1 MAINAEREGDT
12 LVAKAE
18 GRIDGTNA
26 REFQDDLDSVIEEG
40 DRTVILNFED
50 LMYISSAGIR
60 VVLMTAKTLQRREA
74 RFALCSLSEPV
85 REIFEVSG
93 FDKIIPIHASQAD
106 AISALGG

>member
-1 MAINAEREGDT
+1 MAINTEREGDT

-40 DRTVILNFED
+40 DRAVILNFQD

-74 RFALCSLSEPV
+74 LFALCSLSEPV

-93 FDKIIPIHASQAD
+93 FDKIIPIHASQD
-106 AISALGG
+106 EAISALGG

>member
-1 MAINAEREGDT
+1 MAIQAEREGDT

-26 REFQDDLDSVIEEG
+26 RQFQDDLDSVIEEG
-40 DRTVILNFED
+40 DRAVILNFQD

-93 FDKIIPIHASQAD
+93 FDKIIPIHASQD
-106 AISALGG
+106 EAISALGG

>member
-1 MAINAEREGDT
+1 MAIQAEREGDT

-26 REFQDDLDSVIEEG
+26 REFQDDLDSVIEER
-40 DRTVILNFED
+40 DRAVILNFED

>member
-1 MAINAEREGDT
+1 MAIQAEREGDT

-26 REFQDDLDSVIEEG
+26 RQFQDDLDSVIEEG
-40 DRTVILNFED
+40 DRAVILNFQD

-93 FDKIIPIHASQAD
+93 FDKIIPIHSSQD
-106 AISALGG
+106 EAISALGG

>member
-1 MAINAEREGDT
+1 MAIQAEREGDT

>member
-1 MAINAEREGDT
+1 MAINTEREGDT

-26 REFQDDLDSVIEEG
+26 RQFQDDLDSVIEEG
-40 DRTVILNFED
+40 DRAVILNFQD

-93 FDKIIPIHASQAD
+93 FDKIIPIHASQD
-106 AISALGG
+106 EAISALGG

>member
-1 MAINAEREGDT
+1 MAILTEREGDT

-26 REFQDDLDSVIEEG
+26 REFQDDLDSAIEEN

-50 LMYISSAGIR
+50 LLYISSAGIR
-60 VVLMTAKTLQRREA
+60 VVLMTAKTLQRRDA
-74 RFALCSLSEPV
+74 KFALCALSEPV

-106 AISALGG
+106 AISALRG

>member
-26 REFQDDLDSVIEEG
+26 RQFQDDLDSVIEEG
-40 DRTVILNFED
+40 DRAVILNFQD

-93 FDKIIPIHASQAD
+93 FDKIIPIHASQD
-106 AISALGG
+106 EAISALGG

>member
-1 MAINAEREGDT
+1 MAIQAEREGDT

-40 DRTVILNFED
+40 DRAVILNFED

>member
-1 MAINAEREGDT
+1 MAINTEREGDT

-40 DRTVILNFED
+40 DRAVILNFQD

-74 RFALCSLSEPV
+74 QFALCSLSEPV

-93 FDKIIPIHASQAD
+93 FDKIIPIHASQD
-106 AISALGG
+106 EAISALGG

>member
-1 MAINAEREGDT
+1 MAISSEREGDT
-12 LVAKAE
+12 LVCKAD

-26 REFQDDLDSVIEEG
+26 REFQDDLDAAIEEA
-40 DRTVILNFED
+40 DRAVILNFED

-60 VVLMTAKTLQRREA
+60 VVLMTAKTLQRRDA

-93 FDKIIPIHASQAD
+93 FDKIIPIHPSQAE
-106 AISALGG
+106 AVSALGG

>member
-1 MAINAEREGDT
+1 MAIQAEREGDT

-26 REFQDDLDSVIEEG
+26 RQFQDDLDSVIEEG
-40 DRTVILNFED
+40 DRAVILNFQD

-60 VVLMTAKTLQRREA
+60 VVLMTAKSLQRREA

-93 FDKIIPIHASQAD
+93 FDKIIPIHSSQD
-106 AISALGG
+106 EAISALGG

>member
-1 MAINAEREGDT
+1 MAIQAEREGGT

-26 REFQDDLDSVIEEG
+26 REFQDNLDSVIEEG
-40 DRTVILNFED
+40 DRAVILNFED

-93 FDKIIPIHASQAD
+93 FDKIIPIHASQD
-106 AISALGG
+106 EAISALGG

>member
-1 MAINAEREGDT
+1 MAIQAEREGDT

-26 REFQDDLDSVIEEG
+26 RQFQDDLDSVIEEG
-40 DRTVILNFED
+40 DRAVILNFQD

-93 FDKIIPIHASQAD
+93 FDKIIPIHSSQD
-106 AISALGG
+106 EAISALGD

>member
-1 MAINAEREGDT
+1 MAIQAERDGDT

-50 LMYISSAGIR
+50 LLYISSAGIR
-60 VVLMTAKTLQRREA
+60 VVLMAAKTLQRREA
-74 RFALCSLSEPV
+74 KFALCSLSEPV

>member
-1 MAINAEREGDT
+1 MAILTEREGDT

-26 REFQDDLDSVIEEG
+26 REFQDELDSAIEEK

-60 VVLMTAKTLQRREA
+60 VVLMTAKTLQRRDA
-74 RFALCSLSEPV
+74 KFALCALSEPV

>member
-1 MAINAEREGDT
+1 MAIQAEREGDT

-26 REFQDDLDSVIEEG
+26 REFQDDLDSIIEDG
-40 DRTVILNFED
+40 DRAVILNFQD

-93 FDKIIPIHASQAD
+93 FDKIIPIHASQD
-106 AISALGG
+106 EAISALGG

>member
-1 MAINAEREGDT
+1 MAIQAEREGDT

-26 REFQDDLDSVIEEG
+26 RQFQDDLDSVIEEG
-40 DRTVILNFED
+40 DRAVILNFQD

-60 VVLMTAKTLQRREA
+60 VVLMTAKSLQRREA
-74 RFALCSLSEPV
+74 RFALCSLSEAV

-93 FDKIIPIHASQAD
+93 FDKIIPIHSSQD
-106 AISALGG
+106 EAISALSG

>member
-1 MAINAEREGDT
+1 MAINTEREGDT

-40 DRTVILNFED
+40 DRAVILNFQD

-93 FDKIIPIHASQAD
+93 FDKIIPIHASQD
-106 AISALGG
+106 EAISALGG

>member
-1 MAINAEREGDT
+1 MAINAERQGDT

>member
-1 MAINAEREGDT
+1 MAIQAEREGDT

-106 AISALGG
+106 ALSALGG

>member
-1 MAINAEREGDT
+1 MAIQAEREGDT

-50 LMYISSAGIR
+50 LLYISSAGIR

-74 RFALCSLSEPV
+74 RFALCALSEPV